1 MMTEKDRCFDPHT
14 FSPFPK
20 NPLLASFFVNIGRAD
35 TLGSGMRNLYE
46 YSKLYSGSEPILSEG
61 DIFEIKVKLYIGDSN
76 DANDD
81 ANDAN
86 RDANHEANAANLEAN
101 IDESILSHIKDD
113 PKITQQ
119 GLADMLKISRST
131 VQRTTKRLT
140 EEGRIERIG
149 GTRGYWKVID
159 QSHP

>member
-101 IDESILSHIKDD
+101 IDESIFLQKL
-113 PKITQQ
+113 
-119 GLADMLKISRST
+119 GLRSLISRLNHSVLLPAMLT
-131 VQRTTKRLT
+131 KVLTNHIITT
-140 EEGRIERIG
+140 
-149 GTRGYWKVID
+149 
-159 QSHP
+159 

>member
-1 MMTEKDRCFDPHT
+1 MLRTENWSKSRFTGRLDPHT

-61 DIFEIKVKLYIGDSN
+61 DIFDIKVKLYIGDSN

-101 IDESILSHIKDD
+101 IDESIFLQKL
-113 PKITQQ
+113 
-119 GLADMLKISRST
+119 GLRSLISRLNHSVLLPAMLT
-131 VQRTTKRLT
+131 KVLTNHSITT
-140 EEGRIERIG
+140 
-149 GTRGYWKVID
+149 
-159 QSHP
+159 

>member
-101 IDESILSHIKDD
+101 IDESIFLQKL
-113 PKITQQ
+113 
-119 GLADMLKISRST
+119 GLRSLISRLNHSVLLPAMLT
-131 VQRTTKRLT
+131 KVLTNHSITT
-140 EEGRIERIG
+140 
-149 GTRGYWKVID
+149 
-159 QSHP
+159 